1 MTNPEWRAVQS
12 ERITHEAYNPEAQHI
27 YVRFPDGVE
36 WCYRACP
43 PDVWRAFTAP
53 GQSRGKFIAEVLNH
67 KPHGRYTG

>member
-1 MTNPEWRAVQS
+1 MTMPDWQAVVS
-12 ERITHEAYNPEAQHI
+12 ERITHEAYDPETQRI

-53 GQSRGKFIAEVLNH
+53 GQSRGKFIAEVLNY
-67 KPHGRYTG
+67 KPHGRFIG